1 MDRRTSLPLIAW
13 DMITR
18 ADSIGFTSSGMITAS
33 NPELPSIMST
43 RIDYSYSASSY
54 NKLKKIP
61 EADLL
66 AKGYNAGRLYRDLR
80 IQRLDKV
87 SHYTPGFS
95 SSCTLTLSYGLSRG
109 KGTTLLSNNPI
120 IYVFVRVDFPWL
132 GCRAGSSK
140 MFRIQPQHVFRLIGR
155 KKEKGVIVV
164 LPFPVTIPT
173 GNEAR
178 GWTKKIGHKW
188 PYSLCFGMRMGRPS
202 TPINDRTT
210 FGALLS
216 RNGRKATE

>member
-54 NKLKKIP
+54 NELKKIP

-109 KGTTLLSNNPI
+109 KGTALLSNNPI

-178 GWTKKIGHKW
+178 
-188 PYSLCFGMRMGRPS
+188 
-202 TPINDRTT
+202 
-210 FGALLS
+210 
-216 RNGRKATE
+216 

>member
-54 NKLKKIP
+54 NELKKIP

-66 AKGYNAGRLYRDLR
+66 AKGYNAGRLYRDLQ

-95 SSCTLTLSYGLSRG
+95 SSCTLTLSYGFSRG
-109 KGTTLLSNNPI
+109 KGIPPGAIDSALGDI
-120 IYVFVRVDFPWL
+120 I
-132 GCRAGSSK
+132 GK
-140 MFRIQPQHVFRLIGR
+140 
-155 KKEKGVIVV
+155 
-164 LPFPVTIPT
+164 
-173 GNEAR
+173 NEAR
-178 GWTKKIGHKW
+178 DESILVKG
-188 PYSLCFGMRMGRPS
+188 
-202 TPINDRTT
+202 
-210 FGALLS
+210 
-216 RNGRKATE
+216 